1 MASYTIPAIEARMG
15 SSRYYQA
22 IMTARELA
30 ATVRAAMDFEE
41 FDSFMAH
48 ERMQRKMSE
57 ERVEQ
62 EIVPYL
68 TNSAD
73 RFFGSII
80 VLVYKPKEFEFES
93 LQQLKRGDFTGTYQ
107 GLNSRLGALTIDG
120 GKLFALDG
128 QHRLHALRTVISGEP
143 KTPILK
149 LPIEGEYKD
158 VVADDE
164 LSVIFLE
171 FESIEKARRIFN
183 KVNRYAKPT
192 TKSTNILTSED
203 DGYAIITRCLIN
215 QDDPTKFDADTE
227 PPIPGKFK
235 NNKDVLQIEGTS
247 LKQNSPHLTTLQVVY
262 DSVQEICKSTN
273 QPTLDEKKTIVRPND
288 EVLRQAYEI
297 CANWWSTLITEFQPF
312 IRAFNMPDFLAQD
325 RHFEEKYSVAY
336 RPKGLEAIIGGM
348 LLAAEVSRLSPST
361 LIQRANKLNM
371 HLGSDMW
378 RGVLAGGNGSI
389 MGTNVPLEKTLIAYQ
404 LVGDQIGA
412 RRFQKLEEEYKAAKA
427 EYGITVRVV
436 PKPLV

>member
-1 MASYTIPAIEARMG
+1 MSSYTIPAIEARMG

-22 IMTARELA
+22 VMTARELA
-30 ATVRAAMDFEE
+30 ATVRPAMDFEE

-48 ERMQRKMSE
+48 ERMQRKLSE

-68 TNSAD
+68 TNSSD

-80 VLVYKPKEFEFES
+80 VLVYKPEMFEFES
-93 LQQLKRGDFTGTYQ
+93 LQTLLRGKLTGSYE
-107 GLNSRLGALTIDG
+107 GLSNSLGALTISG

-128 QHRLHALRTVISGEP
+128 QHRLHALRTVISGNS

-149 LPIEGEYKD
+149 LPIEGPFKG
-158 VVADDE
+158 VVEDDE

-215 QDDPTKFDADTE
+215 QDDPTKFDAITE
-227 PPIPGKFK
+227 PPIPELFK
-235 NNKDVLQIEGTS
+235 NKKAVLQMEGTS
-247 LKQNSPHLTTLQVVY
+247 IKQNSYHLTTLQVVY
-262 DSVQEICKSTN
+262 DSVQEICKATK
-273 QPTLDEKKTIVRPND
+273 QPTLDEKKTIVRPTD
-288 EVLRQAYEI
+288 QVLREAYEV
-297 CANWWSTLITEFQPF
+297 CAKWWTHLIQDFQPF
-312 IRAFNMPDFLAQD
+312 LRAFNMPDFLPDD
-325 RHFEEKYSVAY
+325 RHYEGKYSLAY

-348 LLAAEVSRLSPST
+348 LLAHECSGLTPAT
-361 LIQRANKLNM
+361 LVDRTNKLNM

-378 RGVLAGGNGSI
+378 RGILTGNNGTIKGS
-389 MGTNVPLEKTLIAYQ
+389 NVPLAKTLIAYQ
-404 LVGDQIGA
+404 IIGDRIGA
-412 RRFQKLEEEYKAAKA
+412 RRFDKLEQDYKKEKYEA
-427 EYGITVRVV
+427 GITVRVV
-436 PKPLV
+436 PKPLF

>member
-1 MASYTIPAIEARMG
+1 MTTVPAIEARMG

-22 IMTARELA
+22 VMSAAELA

-68 TNSAD
+68 TNTPD

-80 VLVYKPKEFEFES
+80 VLVYKPDQFDFES
-93 LQQLKRGDFTGTYQ
+93 LDQLSRGDFTGAYS
-107 GLNSRLGALTIDG
+107 GLNSRLGALTMTG

-128 QHRLHALRTVISGEP
+128 QHRLHALRTITSGAST
-143 KTPILK
+143 TPLLNI
-149 LPIEGEYKD
+149 PIVGPFKD
-158 VVADDE
+158 AIGNDE

-192 TKSTNILTSED
+192 TTSTNILTSED

-215 QDDPTKFDADTE
+215 QDDPTKFDAIT
-227 PPIPGKFK
+227 PGPIPVLFD
-235 NNKDVLQIEGTS
+235 NEEPVLQIEGLNLNQTS
-247 LKQNSPHLTTLQVVY
+247 PSFTTLQVIY
-262 DSVQEICKSTN
+262 DTVQEICKFTN
-273 QPTLDEKKTIVRPND
+273 QPSLDERRSIVRPSD
-288 EVLRQAYEI
+288 EILRDAYEA
-297 CANWWSTLITEFQPF
+297 CAKWWTTLVNEFQP
-312 IRAFNMPDFLAQD
+312 IVRAFNSPDYVAQE
-325 RHFEEKYSVAY
+325 RHYEQKQSMAY

-348 LLAAEVSRLSPST
+348 LLAADVSRLSPAT
-361 LIQRANKLNM
+361 IVQRANKLNM

-378 RGVLAGGNGSI
+378 NGIFAGGNGRI
-389 MGTNVPLEKTLIAYQ
+389 ITRNLPLAKLLIAYQ
-404 LVGDQIGA
+404 LVGEQIGA
-412 RRFQKLEEEYKAAKA
+412 RRFQKLETDYKATKA
-427 EYGITVRVV
+427 AAGITVRVV
-436 PKPLV
+436 PRPLD

>member
-1 MASYTIPAIEARMG
+1 MSSYTIPAIEARMG

-22 IMTARELA
+22 IMSARELV

-93 LQQLKRGDFTGTYQ
+93 LQTLKHGNFSGVYK
-107 GLNSRLGALTIDG
+107 GLNSSVGALTIQG

-128 QHRLHALRTVISGEP
+128 QHRLHALRTVISGDSH
-143 KTPILK
+143 TPILN
-149 LPIEGEYKD
+149 LPIAGPFKD
-158 VVADDE
+158 LVGDDE

-192 TKSTNILTSED
+192 TTSTNILTSED
-203 DGYAIITRCLIN
+203 DGYAIITRCLISD
-215 QDDPTKFDADTE
+215 DDPFKFDATSN
-227 PPIPGKFK
+227 PPIPRLFK
-235 NNKDVLQIEGTS
+235 NKKEVLQIEGVV
-247 LKQNSPHLTTLQVVY
+247 LKQNSPSLTTLQVIY
-262 DSVQEICKSTN
+262 DSVQEICKSTG
-273 QPTLDEKKTIVRPND
+273 QPSLDEKKTIVRPTD
-288 EVLRQAYEI
+288 DILREAYEA
-297 CANWWSTLITEFQPF
+297 CAEWWQVLVDEFQP
-312 IRAFNMPDFLAQD
+312 IVRAFTLPDFINQY
-325 RHFEEKYSVAY
+325 RHFEERCSVAY
-336 RPKGLEAIIGGM
+336 RPKGLEVIIGGL
-348 LLAAEVSRLSPST
+348 LLAQQVTRLSPST
-361 LIQRANKLNM
+361 LVQRANKLDM
-371 HLGSDMW
+371 QLGGDMW
-378 RGVLAGGNGSI
+378 RGILGGLNGKIIQKHIPLA
-389 MGTNVPLEKTLIAYQ
+389 KTLVAYQ
-404 LVGDQIGA
+404 LIGDQIGA
-412 RRFQKLEEEYKAAKA
+412 RRFSKLEEDYKAAKA
-427 EYGITVRVV
+427 EAGITVRVV
-436 PKPLV
+436 PRPIV

>member
-48 ERMQRKMSE
+48 ERMQRKLSE
-57 ERVEQ
+57 ERVEK

-80 VLVYKPKEFEFES
+80 VLVYKPNQFDFES
-93 LQQLKRGDFTGTYQ
+93 LQMLKHGDFKGTYS
-107 GLNSRLGALTIDG
+107 GLNSRLGALTITG

-128 QHRLHALRTVISGEP
+128 QHRLHALRTITSGVA
-143 KTPILK
+143 KSPILN
-149 LPIEGEYKD
+149 LPIEGPFKNE
-158 VVADDE
+158 VGNDE

-192 TKSTNILTSED
+192 TTSTNILTSED
-203 DGYAIITRCLIN
+203 DGYAIITRCLMGS
-215 QDDPTKFDADTE
+215 DDPQKFDAISE
-227 PPIPGKFK
+227 PPIPSLFSNGKQ
-235 NNKDVLQIEGTS
+235 VLEIEGVT
-247 LKQNSPHLTTLQVVY
+247 LKQNSPSLTTLQVVY
-262 DSVQEICKSTN
+262 DSVQEICKATQ
-273 QPTLDEKKTIVRPND
+273 QPTLDERKTIVRPTED
-288 EVLRQAYEI
+288 VLREAYEQ
-297 CANWWSTLITEFQPF
+297 CAKWWQTLIDEFQPF
-312 IRAFNMPDFLAQD
+312 TRAFRMPNFITED
-325 RHFEEKYSVAY
+325 RHFDEKFSVAY
-336 RPKGLEAIIGGM
+336 RPKGLEAIIGG
-348 LLAAEVSRLSPST
+348 LLIAEQCSRLAPST
-361 LIQRANKLNM
+361 LVQRANKLNM
-371 HLGSDMW
+371 QLSADMW
-378 RGVLAGGNGSI
+378 KGILGGGNGKI
-389 MGTNVPLEKTLIAYQ
+389 IIKHMPLAKMLIAYQ

-412 RRFQKLEEEYKAAKA
+412 RRFAKLEEDYKAVKA
-427 EYGITVRVV
+427 ANGINVRVV
-436 PKPLV
+436 PRPLV

>member
-1 MASYTIPAIEARMG
+1 LSSYTIPAIEAHMG

-22 IMTARELA
+22 VMTARELA
-30 ATVRAAMDFEE
+30 ATVRPAMDFEE

-48 ERMQRKMSE
+48 ERMQRKLSE

-68 TNSAD
+68 TNSSD

-80 VLVYKPKEFEFES
+80 VLVYQPELFEFES
-93 LQQLKRGDFTGTYQ
+93 LQTLLRGKLPGSYE
-107 GLNSRLGALTIDG
+107 GLSTSLGALTISG

-128 QHRLHALRTVISGEP
+128 QHRLHALRTVISGNSR
-143 KTPILK
+143 TPILQ
-149 LPIEGEYKD
+149 LPIEGPFKGAVE
-158 VVADDE
+158 DDE

-215 QDDPTKFDADTE
+215 QDDPTKFDAITE
-227 PPIPGKFK
+227 PPIPEWFK
-235 NNKDVLQIEGTS
+235 NGKAVLQMEGTS
-247 LKQNSPHLTTLQVVY
+247 IKQNSPHLTTLQVIY
-262 DSVQEICKSTN
+262 DSVQEICKATK
-273 QPTLDEKKTIVRPND
+273 QPTLDEKKTIVRPTD
-288 EVLRQAYEI
+288 QVLHEAYEV
-297 CANWWSTLITEFQPF
+297 CAQWWTHLIQEFQP
-312 IRAFNMPDFLAQD
+312 IVRAFNMPDFISED
-325 RHFEEKYSVAY
+325 RHYEGKYSMAY

-348 LLAAEVSRLSPST
+348 LLAHECSKLVPST
-361 LIQRANKLNM
+361 IVERTNKLNM

-378 RGVLAGGNGSI
+378 RGILTGANGTI
-389 MGTNVPLEKTLIAYQ
+389 MGTNVPLAKTLIAYQ
-404 LVGDQIGA
+404 LVGDAIGA
-412 RRFQKLEEEYKAAKA
+412 RRFTKLEEDYRTAKRNA
-427 EYGITVRVV
+427 DITVRVV
-436 PKPLV
+436 PKPLF

>member
-1 MASYTIPAIEARMG
+1 MSSYTIPAIEARMG

-22 IMTARELA
+22 IMSARELV

-93 LQQLKRGDFTGTYQ
+93 LQTLKHGNFSGVYN
-107 GLNSRLGALTIDG
+107 GLNSSLGALTIQG

-128 QHRLHALRTVISGEP
+128 QHRLHALRTVISGDSH
-143 KTPILK
+143 TPILN
-149 LPIEGEYKD
+149 LPIAGPFKD
-158 VVADDE
+158 LVGDDE

-192 TKSTNILTSED
+192 TTSTNILTSED
-203 DGYAIITRCLIN
+203 DGYAIITRCLISD
-215 QDDPTKFDADTE
+215 DDPFKFDATSN
-227 PPIPGKFK
+227 PPIPRLFR
-235 NNKDVLQIEGTS
+235 NKKEVLQIEGVV
-247 LKQNSPHLTTLQVVY
+247 LKQNSPSLTTLQVIY
-262 DSVQEICKSTN
+262 DSVQEICKSTG
-273 QPTLDEKKTIVRPND
+273 QPSLDEKKTIVRPTD
-288 EVLRQAYEI
+288 DVLREAYEA
-297 CANWWSTLITEFQPF
+297 CAEWWQVLVDEFQP
-312 IRAFNMPDFLAQD
+312 IVRAFKLPDFINQY
-325 RHFEEKYSVAY
+325 RHFEEKCSVAY
-336 RPKGLEAIIGGM
+336 RPKGLEVIIGGL
-348 LLAAEVSRLSPST
+348 LLAQQITRLSPST
-361 LIQRANKLNM
+361 LIQRANKLDM
-371 HLGSDMW
+371 HLGGDMW
-378 RGVLAGGNGSI
+378 RGILGGLNGKMIQKHIPLA
-389 MGTNVPLEKTLIAYQ
+389 KTLVAYQ
-404 LVGDQIGA
+404 LIGDQIGA
-412 RRFQKLEEEYKAAKA
+412 LRFSKLEEDYKAAKA
-427 EYGITVRVV
+427 EAGITVRVV
-436 PKPLV
+436 PKPIV

>member
-1 MASYTIPAIEARMG
+1 MTSYTIPAIEARMG

-22 IMTARELA
+22 IMTASELA

-68 TNSAD
+68 TNSSD

-80 VLVYKPKEFEFES
+80 VLVYKPDQFDFES
-93 LQQLKRGDFTGTYQ
+93 LQDLSRGDFTGAYG
-107 GLNSRLGALTIDG
+107 GLNSRLGALTISG
-120 GKLFALDG
+120 GNLFALDG
-128 QHRLHALRTVISGEP
+128 QHRLHALRTVISGEAF
-143 KTPILK
+143 TPLLK
-149 LPIEGEYKD
+149 KAIEGPYRNE
-158 VVADDE
+158 VGNDE

-192 TKSTNILTSED
+192 TTSTNILTSED

-215 QDDPTKFDADTE
+215 QDDPTKFDAIT
-227 PPIPGKFK
+227 PAPIPLEFK
-235 NNKDVLQIEGTS
+235 NKKEVLQIEGLV
-247 LKQNSPHLTTLQVVY
+247 LKQNSPSLTTLQVVY
-262 DSVQEICKSTN
+262 DSVQEICKATN
-273 QPTLDEKKTIVRPND
+273 QPTLDERKTIVRPTD
-288 EVLRQAYEI
+288 EVLRNAYEV
-297 CANWWSTLITEFQPF
+297 CAKWWLTLMNEFQPF
-312 IRAFNMPDFLAQD
+312 IRAFNMPDFIAND
-325 RHFEEKYSVAY
+325 RHYEEKYSLAF
-336 RPKGLEAIIGGM
+336 RPKGLEAIIGGL

-361 LIQRANKLNM
+361 LVQRANRLNM

-378 RGVLAGGNGSI
+378 RGVLAGGNGK
-389 MGTNVPLEKTLIAYQ
+389 MMPRNVALAKTLIAYQ
-404 LVGDQIGA
+404 LVGEQIGA
-412 RRFQKLEEEYKAAKA
+412 RRFQKLESDYKATKA
-427 EYGITVRVV
+427 EAGIVVRVV

>member
-1 MASYTIPAIEARMG
+1 MSSYTIPAIEARMG

-22 IMTARELA
+22 VMTARELA
-30 ATVRAAMDFEE
+30 ATVRPAMDFEE
-41 FDSFMAH
+41 FDTFMAH
-48 ERMQRKMSE
+48 ERMQRKLSE

-68 TNSAD
+68 SNSGD

-80 VLVYKPKEFEFES
+80 VLVYKPEQFEFES
-93 LQQLKRGDFTGTYQ
+93 LEKLKRGDLGGSYK
-107 GLNSRLGALTIDG
+107 GLNSRLGALTING

-128 QHRLHALRTVISGEP
+128 QHRLHALRTVISGNS

-149 LPIEGEYKD
+149 LPIEGPFTD

-215 QDDPTKFDADTE
+215 QDDPTKFDAITE
-227 PPIPGKFK
+227 PPIPEFFK
-235 NNKDVLQIEGTS
+235 NKKAVLQMEGTS
-247 LKQNSPHLTTLQVVY
+247 IKQNSPHLTTLQVVY
-262 DSVQEICKSTN
+262 DSVQEICKATK
-273 QPTLDEKKTIVRPND
+273 QPTLDEKKTIVRPTD
-288 EVLRQAYEI
+288 QVLREAYEI
-297 CANWWSTLITEFQPF
+297 CATWWSHLVQGFQPI
-312 IRAFNMPDFLAQD
+312 IRAFNMPDFLPDD
-325 RHFEEKYSVAY
+325 RHYESKYSLAY

-348 LLAAEVSRLSPST
+348 LVAHECSRLSPAT
-361 LIQRANKLNM
+361 IIERTNKLNM

-378 RGVLAGGNGSI
+378 RGILTGANGTI
-389 MGTNVPLEKTLIAYQ
+389 MGSNVPLAKTLIAYQ
-404 LVGDQIGA
+404 IVGDAIGA
-412 RRFQKLEEEYKAAKA
+412 RRFAKLEEDYKAAKRNA
-427 EYGITVRVV
+427 DINVRVV
-436 PKPLV
+436 PKPLF

>member
-48 ERMQRKMSE
+48 ERMQRKLSE
-57 ERVEQ
+57 ERVEK

-80 VLVYKPKEFEFES
+80 VLVYKPNQFDFES
-93 LQQLKRGDFTGTYQ
+93 LQMLKHGDFKGTYS
-107 GLNSRLGALTIDG
+107 GLNSRLGALTITG

-128 QHRLHALRTVISGEP
+128 QHRLHALRTITSGVA
-143 KTPILK
+143 KSPILN
-149 LPIEGEYKD
+149 LPIEGPFKNE
-158 VVADDE
+158 VGNDE

-192 TKSTNILTSED
+192 TTSTNILTSED
-203 DGYAIITRCLIN
+203 DGYAIITRCLMGS
-215 QDDPTKFDADTE
+215 DDPQKFDAISE
-227 PPIPGKFK
+227 PPIPSLFSNGKQ
-235 NNKDVLQIEGTS
+235 VLEIEGVT
-247 LKQNSPHLTTLQVVY
+247 LKQNSPSLTTLQVVY
-262 DSVQEICKSTN
+262 DSVQEICKATQ
-273 QPTLDEKKTIVRPND
+273 QPTLDERKTIVRPTED
-288 EVLRQAYEI
+288 VLREAYEQ
-297 CANWWSTLITEFQPF
+297 CAKWWQTLIDEFQPF
-312 IRAFNMPDFLAQD
+312 TRAFRMPNFITED
-325 RHFEEKYSVAY
+325 RHFDEKFSVAY
-336 RPKGLEAIIGGM
+336 RPKGLEAIIGG
-348 LLAAEVSRLSPST
+348 LLIAEQCSRLTPST
-361 LIQRANKLNM
+361 LVQRANKLNM
-371 HLGSDMW
+371 QLSSDMW
-378 RGVLAGGNGSI
+378 KFILGGGNGKI
-389 MGTNVPLEKTLIAYQ
+389 IIKHMPLAKMLIAYQ

-412 RRFQKLEEEYKAAKA
+412 RRFAKLEEDYKAVKA
-427 EYGITVRVV
+427 ANGINVRVV
-436 PKPLV
+436 PRPLV

>member
-1 MASYTIPAIEARMG
+1 MG

-68 TNSAD
+68 TNSGD

-149 LPIEGEYKD
+149 LPIDGPFKD

-171 FESIEKARRIFN
+171 FESIEKAR
-183 KVNRYAKPT
+183 
-192 TKSTNILTSED
+192 
-203 DGYAIITRCLIN
+203 CLIN

-227 PPIPGKFK
+227 PPIPEKFK
-235 NNKDVLQIEGTS
+235 NGKPVLQIEGTS

-273 QPTLDEKKTIVRPND
+273 QPTLDEKKTIVRPTD

-297 CANWWSTLITEFQPF
+297 CADWWSTLMTEFQPF
-312 IRAFNMPDFLAQD
+312 IRAFNMPDFIASD

-348 LLAAEVSRLSPST
+348 LLASEVSRLSPTT

-389 MGTNVPLEKTLIAYQ
+389 MGTNVPLAKTLIAYQ

-427 EYGITVRVV
+427 EYGINVRVV

>member
-48 ERMQRKMSE
+48 ERMQRKLSE
-57 ERVEQ
+57 ERVEK

-80 VLVYKPKEFEFES
+80 VLVYKPNQFDFES
-93 LQQLKRGDFTGTYQ
+93 LQMLKHGDFKGTYS
-107 GLNSRLGALTIDG
+107 GLNSRLGALTITG

-128 QHRLHALRTVISGEP
+128 QHRLHALRTITSGVA
-143 KTPILK
+143 KSPILN
-149 LPIEGEYKD
+149 LPIEGPFKNE
-158 VVADDE
+158 VGNDE

-192 TKSTNILTSED
+192 TTSTNILTSED
-203 DGYAIITRCLIN
+203 DGYAIITRCLMGS
-215 QDDPTKFDADTE
+215 DDPQKFDAISE
-227 PPIPGKFK
+227 PPIPPLFSNGKQ
-235 NNKDVLQIEGTS
+235 VLEIEGVT
-247 LKQNSPHLTTLQVVY
+247 LKQNSPSLTTLQVVY
-262 DSVQEICKSTN
+262 DSVQEICKATQ
-273 QPTLDEKKTIVRPND
+273 QPTLDERKTIVRPTED
-288 EVLRQAYEI
+288 VLREAYEQ
-297 CANWWSTLITEFQPF
+297 CAKWWQTLIDEFQPF
-312 IRAFNMPDFLAQD
+312 TRAFRMPNFITED
-325 RHFEEKYSVAY
+325 RHFDEKFSVAY
-336 RPKGLEAIIGGM
+336 RPKGLEAIIGG
-348 LLAAEVSRLSPST
+348 LLIAEQCSRLAPST
-361 LIQRANKLNM
+361 LVQRANKLNM
-371 HLGSDMW
+371 QLSADMW
-378 RGVLAGGNGSI
+378 KGILGGGNGKI
-389 MGTNVPLEKTLIAYQ
+389 IIKHMPLAKMLIAYQ

-412 RRFQKLEEEYKAAKA
+412 RRFAKLEEDYKAVKA
-427 EYGITVRVV
+427 ANGINVRVV
-436 PKPLV
+436 PRPLV